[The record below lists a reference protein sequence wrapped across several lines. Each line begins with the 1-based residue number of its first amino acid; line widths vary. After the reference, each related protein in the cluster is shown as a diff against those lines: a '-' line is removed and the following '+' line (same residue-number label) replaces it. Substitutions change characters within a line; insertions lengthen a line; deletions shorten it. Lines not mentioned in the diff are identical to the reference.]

1 MAYLVLV
8 LSVLTR
14 LMPHAWNFSPVYG
27 ALLFSGARMNKRESI
42 WFPLMLLAAS
52 DFVLTNLIYRL
63 HMGWEELIQL
73 AAFASISLIGWM
85 LRTRVTIP
93 RFTAACLAAPLAF
106 YLISDFGVWIGFNT
120 YPPTWN
126 GLIACYVAAIPYQG
140 RIMASTMLFA
150 AIFFGLEYFYESRA
164 TRIRSAQAGGM

>member
-52 DFVLTNLIYRL
+52 DFVLTDLIYRL

-73 AAFASISLIGWM
+73 AAFGSISLIGWT

-93 RFTAACLAAPLAF
+93 RFTAACLAVPLAF
-106 YLISDFGVWIGFNT
+106 YLISDFGVWIGFHT
-120 YPPTWN
+120 FPMTWS
-126 GLIACYVAAIPYQG
+126 GLVGCYVAAIPYQG
-140 RIMASTMLFA
+140 RITVSTALFA
-150 AIFFGLEYFYESRA
+150 AIFFGVERLYDNHVAHSRKVPA
-164 TRIRSAQAGGM
+164 IN